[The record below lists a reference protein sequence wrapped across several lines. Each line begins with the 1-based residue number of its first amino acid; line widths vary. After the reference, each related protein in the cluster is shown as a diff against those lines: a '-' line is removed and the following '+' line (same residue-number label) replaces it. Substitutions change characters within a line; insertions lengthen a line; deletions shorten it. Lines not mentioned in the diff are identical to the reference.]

1 MFEHCVRANASTF
14 KTIQRSGTHLYASS
28 ARALYFP
35 YLPLNNPAVSLKG
48 RLEQR
53 EQVYAEA
60 CLQMS
65 APLEE
70 QCTHDSNCSC
80 VRSVFVTNLYPITF
94 TGSLRPRAICCL
106 PLLLLAVF
114 FQPSL
119 SHAQSLRALSISP
132 NQPSVNI
139 GGTTQLTATATYS
152 DGSSTNISSSV
163 AWSSADPRM
172 ASVSASG
179 IASGSATGNVAITAS
194 YQGQTASTTI
204 SSSMGNI
211 QWSGPLTITQG
222 GTYSG
227 NWKSTNPNTPAVTVA
242 TTAPVV
248 IQNSYVTGPNDLIAD
263 PYYGNNLT
271 VKNVTGLGVNPN
283 VSGQSNGLFVN
294 AQNPILLDVENCYF
308 ENVLFGVYVRGY
320 GGNRDGIQTI
330 TILNNRGRN
339 ILGLESDGKNG
350 YLPGETNWQ
359 WAHAIQLSE
368 MASVPG
374 IRIAWNE
381 IINYPYQS
389 LVNENVN
396 MYDAGGTSSSPVE
409 FHDNYI
415 QGAYAYNPP
424 VDSYNG
430 GGFVT
435 DGSGSDTVATAS
447 AYNNVYNNQVV
458 GTVNMGIE
466 FSTGHDNVAWNN
478 TVIASGLLPNGTKI
492 PSQNVGLVI
501 DDVYGNIPNG
511 SMYNNDMYGNTVGW
525 MCWAARCAWDGYRN
539 DDYFPNNSSY
549 YSTNQS
555 ISANPITLQAENSE
569 YSTWLAK
576 ISSNGMVVGPVAP
589 ASASSGGG
597 SPVGPTI
604 STAAWYYIVNTNS
617 SLCVDALNWGYLDGT
632 VVQQYTCGAAQTDQE
647 WQFQPTDSG
656 YYQVV
661 NRNALIRT
669 GQNLVW
675 EVAGGPWATGNQVPV
690 ELWSYGGGTNQQWM
704 PVSLGNGAY
713 KFIARNSSKCLDVP
727 GASSAVLTALQQF
740 DCNGTGAQSY
750 TLQQK

>member
-1 MFEHCVRANASTF
+1 MSEHCVRANANTF
-14 KTIQRSGTHLYASS
+14 KTIQRSGTYLYASS
-28 ARALYFP
+28 TRALYFP
-35 YLPLNNPAVSLKG
+35 YLPLNNPAVFLKARSEHARAG
-48 RLEQR
+48 LCRGL
-53 EQVYAEA
+53 
-60 CLQMS
+60 LQIS
-65 APLEE
+65 APLAE

-80 VRSVFVTNLYPITF
+80 VRSVLVTNLYPIPF
-94 TGSLRPRAICCL
+94 TWLLRPRALCYL

-114 FQPSL
+114 LQPAL
-119 SHAQSLRALSISP
+119 SQAQSLSSLSISP
-132 NQPSVNI
+132 NQPSVVI

-152 DGSSTNISSSV
+152 DGSSDNVSSGV
-163 AWSSADPRM
+163 AWSSADPRVV
-172 ASVSASG
+172 SVSGSG
-179 IASGSATGNVAITAS
+179 VASGSATGNVAITAR
-194 YQGQTASTTI
+194 YKGQTASTTI

-227 NWKSTNPNTPAVTVA
+227 NWKSTDPNTPAVTVA

-248 IQNSYVTGPNDLIAD
+248 IQNSYVTGPNDLIDD
-263 PYYGNNLT
+263 PFYGNNLT
-271 VKNVTGLGVNPN
+271 VKNVIGLGVNPN
-283 VSGQSNGLFVN
+283 VRGQANGLFVD

-308 ENVLFGVYVRGY
+308 ENVQFGVYVRGY
-320 GGNRDGIQTI
+320 GGNRDGIQTV

-339 ILGLESDGKNG
+339 LLGLESDGNNG
-350 YLPGETNWQ
+350 YLSGETNWR
-359 WAHAIQLSE
+359 WAHAIQLSA
-368 MASVPG
+368 MPSVPG
-374 IRIAWNE
+374 IKIAWNE

-396 MYDAGGTSSSPVE
+396 MFDSGGTSSSPAE

-415 QGAYAYNPP
+415 QGAYAYNPA

-435 DGSGSDTVATAS
+435 DGSAFDTAATAS
-447 AYNNVYNNQVV
+447 AYHNVYNNQIV

-492 PSQNVGLVI
+492 PSQNVGIVI
-501 DDVYGNIPNG
+501 DDVYGNIKSG

-539 DDYFPNNSSY
+539 DEYFPDNNSY
-549 YSTNQS
+549 YYTNQS

-576 ISSNGMVVGPVAP
+576 IGSNGIVVGPVAP
-589 ASASSGGG
+589 ANPSSGDG
-597 SPVGPTI
+597 SLVGTTI
-604 STAAWYYIVNTNS
+604 STAGWYNIVNTNS
-617 SLCVDALNWGYLDGT
+617 GLCVDALNWAYLDGT
-632 VVQQYTCGAAQTDQE
+632 VVDQYTCGGAQTNQE

-656 YYQVV
+656 YYQIV
-661 NRNALIRT
+661 NRNAST
-669 GQNLVW
+669 QAGQNLVW
-675 EVAGGPWATGNQVPV
+675 EVAGGPYAAANQVAI

-727 GASSAVLTALQQF
+727 GASTAVLTGLQQY